1 MLAGEYDE
9 YPINLNPIIAM
20 TNLIRFSPVSDLRGM
35 QHEIDR
41 MFDSFFP
48 VRHANGDSQATAWAP
63 RVDVIDNDDAYL
75 VHVDVPGV
83 SKDNLKIN
91 YQDGVLSI
99 SGERKHESEEK
110 ENNYLRVE
118 RSYGRFDR
126 SFKLPQSVDVDRIE
140 AKYTDGVLT
149 VTVPKAEESK
159 PREISIN

>member
-1 MLAGEYDE
+1 
-9 YPINLNPIIAM
+9 M

-35 QHEIDR
+35 QREIDR
-41 MFDSFFP
+41 MFDGVFP
-48 VRHANGDSQATAWAP
+48 VRAANGNSGATAWAP

-83 SKDNLKIN
+83 SKDDLKIN
-91 YQDGVLSI
+91 YQDGILSI
-99 SGERKHESEEK
+99 SGERKHANEER
-110 ENNYLRVE
+110 EDNYLRVE

-126 SFKLPQSVDVDRIE
+126 SFKLPQSVDVAKIE
-140 AKYTDGVLT
+140 AKYNDGVLT